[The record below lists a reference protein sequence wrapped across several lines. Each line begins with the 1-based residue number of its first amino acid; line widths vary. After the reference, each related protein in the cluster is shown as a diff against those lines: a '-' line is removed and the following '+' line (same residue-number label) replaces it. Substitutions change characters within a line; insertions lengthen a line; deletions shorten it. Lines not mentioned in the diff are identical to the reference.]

1 MTINFSRVHF
11 EEQTDQLRRKE
22 RMILRVNENG
32 SKQYESSRV
41 LYMEVVPNMEG
52 PSLMGNRVDDTSTI

>member
-11 EEQTDQLRRKE
+11 EEQTDQLRRNE
-22 RMILRVNENG
+22 RMILRINENG

-41 LYMEVVPNMEG
+41 PYMEVVPNMEG
-52 PSLMGNRVDDTSTI
+52 FSLMGNRVGNSSTI